1 MFKPVEKEIL
11 GQISLTGMR
20 ALALISLL
28 VEAPR
33 SLEEIREEFIKL
45 NILEETNSNDI
56 LRIDLN
62 TLRNAGYE
70 ISRASARTNYK
81 YVLLKHPFGMNITP
95 DEVNLLKKFY
105 KRIKEKNDIDILIKY
120 DSLFKKIAGCICDE
134 KVKESVLGISIFNR
148 YNLELVKD
156 LIIDARYNNIVDLT
170 YRKAGAKIDSV
181 KEIAVRQI
189 VFKNDKMYL
198 YGLNLQSEE
207 TVTLLINKIIK
218 ILGRKPKR
226 EDIDLKTIKVK
237 YHLRSFGIDA
247 LEPEET
253 ILESNENGFIIEGR
267 YYNEFW
273 AAQRILSFGAK
284 CTVLEPAD
292 FKRNIIKKI
301 TEMGEVYGV

>member
-198 YGLNLQSEE
+198 YGLNLQSGEP
-207 TVTLLINKIIK
+207 VTLLINKIIK

-247 LEPEET
+247 LEPEEK

>member
-11 GQISLTGMR
+11 AQISLTGMR

-198 YGLNLQSEE
+198 YGLNLQSGEP
-207 TVTLLINKIIK
+207 VTLLINKIIK